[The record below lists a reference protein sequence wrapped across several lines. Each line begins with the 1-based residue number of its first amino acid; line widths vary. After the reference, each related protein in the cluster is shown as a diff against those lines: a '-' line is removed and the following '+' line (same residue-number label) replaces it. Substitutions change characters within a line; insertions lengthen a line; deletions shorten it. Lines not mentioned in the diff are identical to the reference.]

1 MKAVVRSG
9 RCELGITLR
18 ASAGGRHRVI
28 VIFLHPMLSLSSG
41 YCWACLWACSCYFC
55 GWSQFTY
62 LYARSYIFWPELR
75 QARPGKLP
83 QSILIVLDSLFQKS
97 SLPSLAGGAMMLLHC
112 LIVSAASFREH
123 NAQCPAS
130 PLKSA
135 FSSLLRSF
143 HMITQALKVALHA
156 LILFCKLNSILC
168 LLYPGLLTILVLLTD
183 IISHRFNHKQT
194 NMTCG
199 GKRSP
204 TFFFVTVS
212 ASFHMNVIASFNI
225 YSLLDSWVIY
235 NNNNNN
241 NNNIYS
247 TAIGLE
253 PGGRG
258 L

>member
-41 YCWACLWACSCYFC
+41 YCWACLRACSCCFC

-130 PLKSA
+130 PLRSA
-135 FSSLLRSF
+135 FTSVVRSF
-143 HMITQALKVALHA
+143 HAITQALKVLPHA
-156 LILFCKLNSILC
+156 LTLFSRSKSVIR

-183 IISHRFNHKQT
+183 RISQRFNHKQT
-194 NMTCG
+194 SMTCG
-199 GKRSP
+199 RKRSKNV
-204 TFFFVTVS
+204 FFTVS
-212 ASFHMNVIASFNI
+212 ASFHMNITASLNI
-225 YSLLDSWVIY
+225 YSLLDY
-235 NNNNNN
+235 
-241 NNNIYS
+241 
-247 TAIGLE
+247 
-253 PGGRG
+253 
-258 L
+258 

>member
-41 YCWACLWACSCYFC
+41 YCWACLRACSCCFC

-112 LIVSAASFREH
+112 LIIFGASFRVH
-123 NAQCPAS
+123 NVRCPV
-130 PLKSA
+130 SA
-135 FSSLLRSF
+135 LGSEFISVMRSF
-143 HMITQALKVALHA
+143 HKITQALKMSVHA
-156 LILFCKLNSILC
+156 LILFCRSNACTLVT
-168 LLYPGLLTILVLLTD
+168 LYPYILV
-183 IISHRFNHKQT
+183 F
-194 NMTCG
+194 
-199 GKRSP
+199 
-204 TFFFVTVS
+204 
-212 ASFHMNVIASFNI
+212 
-225 YSLLDSWVIY
+225 
-235 NNNNNN
+235 
-241 NNNIYS
+241 
-247 TAIGLE
+247 
-253 PGGRG
+253 
-258 L
+258 

>member
-41 YCWACLWACSCYFC
+41 YCWACLPAWACSCCFC

-112 LIVSAASFREH
+112 LIILGPSFRAH
-123 NAQCPAS
+123 NAQCPARPQRS
-130 PLKSA
+130 EFISV
-135 FSSLLRSF
+135 LRSF
-143 HMITQALKVALHA
+143 HMITQALKMSSHA
-156 LILFCKLNSILC
+156 LNLFCRSNACILVT
-168 LLYPGLLTILVLLTD
+168 LYPYILPFWPFRYCWQTKRYLT
-183 IISHRFNHKQT
+183 
-194 NMTCG
+194 
-199 GKRSP
+199 
-204 TFFFVTVS
+204 
-212 ASFHMNVIASFNI
+212 
-225 YSLLDSWVIY
+225 SLQ
-235 NNNNNN
+235 
-241 NNNIYS
+241 
-247 TAIGLE
+247 
-253 PGGRG
+253 P
-258 L
+258 